1 MPIINVKDL
10 GKVKIAG
17 ETPTEEER
25 QNMLRE
31 IERRRAEAQQAPAIT
46 TEEAIAG
53 AKLGESAVEA
63 VLGDTVK
70 GFESLEAPVGRE
82 FFGDYE
88 HPLQSEF
95 VRPLTAG
102 VSALPRG
109 VLKGALAA
117 SEVVAGRPFAP
128 ELIELEQSWSDW
140 ERGLTSSAKPEDD
153 DIYAVIGKAS
163 EGEVTPLLSLMGRG
177 MVQATPGMIAAI
189 QSMPAYMGT
198 LIGDY
203 AQRAADDRGSESIE
217 FNDLGRAVAMAAAV
231 AGIEKASALKALS
244 GAGATTAPGAALRG
258 SIIEGGEEYA
268 QQHLEN
274 IGIQAGSDRP
284 GFLGVDWAEG
294 HKGGIHGLAVGA
306 PMGGIMGG
314 GAAMRRNDTIGRL
327 GRRIADVP
335 ARREARLR
343 QEVADLEA
351 EAAQPPV
358 RQDEPAP
365 GMVVEP
371 FVEEISP
378 AAEVVAIEGVLDED
392 GEIDEVTAKALD
404 KIARDRGLGITRDR
418 DHATVARD
426 AGGDVVGGT
435 YTSFDG
441 DNYTFDVV
449 VSEGAEGKG
458 IASRLLDDAV
468 QGFYEYQDINPDATM
483 LLDVISPVMRRALER
498 RGFKVTEVVGNDGR
512 VIMEP
517 ADYDSIGGAVAAA
530 ISERLSNGPTP
541 TAEVATEEAVLVEDV
556 EPSRD
561 EPVVEAIIEEATT
574 PTNTVPG
581 YYDQVA
587 PPPLPIEAIDEKVQA
602 VEVQMEKDR
611 LADMAKEARKAAE
624 EAAKE
629 REVAP
634 RPSGA
639 KIRAVTDKG
648 TKRRRI
654 EEIETPI
661 EPMSAKDAIRRL
673 ALIAQETT
681 STEADVTDAV
691 NDAAAAEIRE
701 RADVKSPRNA
711 DNIEDI
717 KQLAREMG
725 RTDEEIDQLL
735 SHQRMSFADVIVAM
749 DDAGLRTVLAPD
761 GISAN
766 VPSATQTLITE
777 VNEGRL
783 SPTNVEI
790 AAIHSTYRTAVSAR
804 DNILAAIEQA
814 TDPKEI
820 AKLAAADA
828 KLRVLALDA
837 LLAQKRGGT
846 PAARALRFRQY
857 LIDPL
862 MNVVEAQARATLKKR
877 KPLTEEE
884 ITKINELW
892 DAAEKAEAQAVES
905 EAKAQKALKSAA
917 RRLKN
922 AEKALRASKEVKKEA
937 KKKTRKPKKKDEAEK
952 KKSPRQEAAEEEAK
966 PIRVTPVKK
975 SERQKR
981 LEKEFRAAQKA
992 AGKAGDKVQKA
1003 RAKARKAQR
1012 AKGEV
1017 PEAAI
1022 RRVKIP
1028 GIKEP
1033 VDLLGAYRKAFG
1045 GALVLNSS
1053 GDDSAL
1059 GRQALGLAIQM
1070 PSTALKTI
1078 PMAVKAAP
1086 WTPGH
1091 REYALKMQE
1100 EMLSSPN
1107 QGIRDYAVLEMTE
1120 VEGVSNMDDSKDPYK
1135 AQEEAWMFRAFE
1147 TGFLADVLVQ
1157 PSQNIFGLTLN
1168 KLRTEAFDEGARLVA
1183 ELHGTD
1189 LETMRNAN
1197 LRGAPEGSK
1206 ERKFANDVKALGMLI
1221 NVSTGRGTFDAKAL
1235 GVARHLMFAPR
1246 YTMSRLELP
1255 YRALQL
1261 ASGTG
1266 KFADVSPEAQAL
1278 FRRRVGRQMSWALG
1292 MMVMSGIAA
1301 AANGDDVVEAV
1312 DRMFDPES
1320 GDFMKMRLGDYHVDT
1335 MQGLGATWRYLWPFV
1350 VKPAGALEGVLKGEL
1365 GGTMGWREKPI
1376 SADRYGQLASNKL
1389 APLLSALKQAG
1400 LGYDW
1405 RGREITELPRQE
1417 RTSYQVLDRLPRDVS
1432 EKYGM
1437 SAMEPGSQEEAIMA
1451 WVMDRAIFPAMGLV
1465 TPITVQQMAS
1475 GWAESATKE
1484 QKTLAQKAIPLALN
1498 FFGISTSHYKD
1509 RGKKIPGMPAPPK
1522 MPKIR
1527 KPVSRWD

>member
-371 FVEEISP
+371 FVEEI
-378 AAEVVAIEGVLDED
+378 A
-392 GEIDEVTAKALD
+392 
-404 KIARDRGLGITRDR
+404 
-418 DHATVARD
+418 
-426 AGGDVVGGT
+426 
-435 YTSFDG
+435 
-441 DNYTFDVV
+441 
-449 VSEGAEGKG
+449 
-458 IASRLLDDAV
+458 
-468 QGFYEYQDINPDATM
+468 
-483 LLDVISPVMRRALER
+483 
-498 RGFKVTEVVGNDGR
+498 
-512 VIMEP
+512 
-517 ADYDSIGGAVAAA
+517 
-530 ISERLSNGPTP
+530 P
-541 TAEVATEEAVLVEDV
+541 TAEVVTEETVLVEDV

-777 VNEGRL
+777 VNDRRL

-790 AAIHSTYRTAVSAR
+790 AAIHSTYRTAISAR
-804 DNILAAIEQA
+804 DNILAAIEQT

-1070 PSTALKTI
+1070 PATALKTI
-1078 PMAVKAAP
+1078 LPTRENGEWLTPMAIKAAP

-1107 QGIRDYAVLEMTE
+1107 QGIRDYAELEMTE

>member
-10 GKVKIAG
+10 GEVKIAG

-31 IERRRAEAQQAPAIT
+31 IERRRTEAQKAPAIT
-46 TEEAIAG
+46 AKEFIAG
-53 AKLGESAVEA
+53 AEIGESIVDDLA
-63 VLGDTVK
+63 LRDTLK

-140 ERGLTSSAKPEDD
+140 ERGLTSGAKPEDD
-153 DIYAVIGKAS
+153 DIDIVLGKAY
-163 EGEVTPLLSLMGRG
+163 EGEFTPLLSLMTRG
-177 MVQATPGMIAAI
+177 VVQATPGMIVAI
-189 QSMPAYMGT
+189 KNMPAYMGT

-231 AGIEKASALKALS
+231 AGVEKASALKALS
-244 GAGATTAPGAALRG
+244 GSGVSIPWRGQNLNIGAATTVPGAALRG
-258 SIIEGGEEYA
+258 ALIEGGEEYT
-268 QQHLEN
+268 QGHLEN

-284 GFLGVDWAEG
+284 GFLGVGWEEG
-294 HKGGIHGLAVGA
+294 HKQGKHGLFIGA
-306 PMGGIMGG
+306 PMGFGMGG
-314 GAAMRRNDTIGRL
+314 GAAMRRNDTIGNL

-335 ARREARLR
+335 ARREDRLR

-371 FVEEISP
+371 FVEEI
-378 AAEVVAIEGVLDED
+378 A
-392 GEIDEVTAKALD
+392 
-404 KIARDRGLGITRDR
+404 
-418 DHATVARD
+418 
-426 AGGDVVGGT
+426 
-435 YTSFDG
+435 
-441 DNYTFDVV
+441 
-449 VSEGAEGKG
+449 
-458 IASRLLDDAV
+458 
-468 QGFYEYQDINPDATM
+468 
-483 LLDVISPVMRRALER
+483 
-498 RGFKVTEVVGNDGR
+498 
-512 VIMEP
+512 
-517 ADYDSIGGAVAAA
+517 
-530 ISERLSNGPTP
+530 P
-541 TAEVATEEAVLVEDV
+541 TAEVVTEEAVLVEDV

-574 PTNTVPG
+574 PANTVPG

-587 PPPLPIEAIDEKVQA
+587 PPPLPIEAIDEKTQA

-611 LADMAKEARKAAE
+611 LADMVKEARKAAE

-639 KIRAVTDKG
+639 KIRAVVDKG
-648 TKRRRI
+648 TKRRRV

-673 ALIAQETT
+673 ALIAHATA

-691 NDAAAAEIRE
+691 NEAAAAEIRE
-701 RADVKSPRNA
+701 SADVKSPRNA

-828 KLRVLALDA
+828 KLRALALDA

-892 DAAEKAEAQAVES
+892 DAAEKAETQAVEA

-937 KKKTRKPKKKDEAEK
+937 KKKTRKPKKKDEAKKK
-952 KKSPRQEAAEEEAK
+952 KKSPRQEAADEEAK

-975 SERQKR
+975 SERQKQ
-981 LEKEFRAAQKA
+981 LEKEFRASQKA

-1012 AKGEV
+1012 AKGEI

-1028 GIKEP
+1028 GITEP

-1078 PMAVKAAP
+1078 LPTRENGEWLAPMAIKAAP

-1147 TGFLADVLVQ
+1147 TGFLADVLIQ

-1189 LETMRNAN
+1189 LEAMREAD

-1266 KFADVSPEAQAL
+1266 KFSDVSPEAQAL
-1278 FRRRVGRQMSWALG
+1278 FRKRVGRQMSWAMG

-1320 GDFMKMRLGDYHVDT
+1320 GDFMKMRVGDYHVDT

-1350 VKPAGALEGVLKGEL
+1350 VKPAGAFEGALKGEL

-1475 GWAESATKE
+1475 GWAGSATEE

-1509 RGKKIPGMPAPPK
+1509 RAKKIPGMPMPPK
-1522 MPKIR
+1522 MPR
-1527 KPVSRWD
+1527 MPKPPVTRWD